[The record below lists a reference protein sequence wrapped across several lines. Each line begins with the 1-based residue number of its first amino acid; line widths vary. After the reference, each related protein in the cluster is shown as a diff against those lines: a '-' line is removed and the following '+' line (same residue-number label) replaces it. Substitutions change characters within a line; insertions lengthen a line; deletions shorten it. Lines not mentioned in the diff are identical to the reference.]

1 MRKSFAAAVLI
12 LCASLLLP
20 TTGHGQADPG
30 AVSFIVKLKDASVAS
45 YKGGVDGLAPC
56 SIAVTGGNRLDLTT
70 PACLAYRA
78 FLESKIDALE
88 DALRERIPE
97 ARLVHRLLVVFG
109 GVSVILPK
117 ERVPELLELPGV
129 EAIFEDGFAQLE
141 TVASP
146 QFIGADRLWE
156 ELGGADQAGEG
167 IIVGVIDSGV
177 WPESPSFSD
186 PDPRGNAYPP
196 PPLRW
201 TGTAC
206 EFGSDTP
213 GDEVFECNNKL
224 IGAQRI
230 MDTYDSETPSL
241 PTEFLSARDDDGH
254 GTHTLS
260 TAAGNGGAE
269 AAVVVGEPLAEISGV
284 APRAHAVAY
293 KVSGASGA
301 KFSDVTAAVQQAVE
315 DGVDVLNYSMSG
327 PSNPYL
333 SAVSLAF
340 LDAYE
345 AGILIAASAG
355 NSGPEADTITSR
367 EPWAIVVG
375 NSTHD
380 NVMAGTLEV
389 TASNGDTL
397 TLAGTSVTGSA
408 SGPIV
413 ISPELDNLDCMEP
426 FAEGTFTRNEIVI
439 CIRGGQIVERKSQNV
454 AAAGGSGV
462 VMYNFSADSDNYRQ
476 DKHFLPFIHI
486 GFSEGKELLE
496 FMLSHD
502 EAGAVLT
509 QGAATPIDDF
519 PGGPPSLNPGTAPG
533 KDVMN
538 DGSSRGGPGQTLG
551 VSRPDITAPGTAI
564 LAGGTPLPST
574 IFAASQGAPGLY
586 MFASGTSMS
595 APHIAGAVA
604 LLLDLHPDWTPGQI
618 KSALMTTAFQGV
630 VKEDGTTPADPF
642 DRGSGR
648 VDLRRAFEPGL
659 TFVAPSAQDFL
670 ERENDLWNLNYPSLY
685 LPFNP
690 GRVTVERTVANE
702 LPDGQQWRTEVS
714 APPDVAIE
722 VPKHITLPN
731 NGTRTFDITVDGGAV
746 PSGETRHANLRLTNG
761 EHEANFPITFVKDD
775 LGLPLTKSCE
785 PTTLPRTETTA
796 CTITVTNTTA
806 EEVAVRIHDRLDR
819 ELLLEDGV
827 EGAERLNARELAFE
841 GIVDGAVP
849 PDVTVV
855 EAPSPFGYLPLAS
868 LGFEPLSEDTL
879 GDDDIDD
886 FSVPPYMYGGE
897 IHTSIGFASNGYAV
911 AGGNTDEDEDN
922 KFLRQIMPD
931 PERPNNV
938 IAPFWTDLA
947 DGGKQYIEVVDPYNS
962 GTEWLVLEWEDMFL
976 TGTEEDG
983 NKFSFQIWIQVS
995 TDQEAIFMVYG
1006 RVDDVAEGRRF
1017 SVGAENKFGNRGQTV
1032 NDEQG
1037 VPPAVGRDLAV
1048 LTTPGISGT
1057 HTITYTARGIQAG
1070 DWQSCAEMD
1079 SSAFQGAAVACAEGE
1094 VR

>member
-1 MRKSFAAAVLI
+1 MGYTQV
-12 LCASLLLP
+12 
-20 TTGHGQADPG
+20 DPG
-30 AVSFIVKLKDASVAS
+30 SVSVIVKLKDASIAS
-45 YKGGVDGLAPC
+45 YKGGVDGFDPC
-56 SIAVTGGNRLDLTT
+56 SIAVTGGSRLDLSTT
-70 PACLAYRA
+70 ACVAYRA
-78 FLESKIDALE
+78 YLGSKIDELE
-88 DALRERIPE
+88 DALSQRIPE

-129 EAIFEDGFAQLE
+129 EAVFEDGFAQLE
-141 TVASP
+141 TVWSP

-156 ELGGADQAGEG
+156 ELGGSNQAGEG

-186 PDPRGNAYPP
+186 PDPSGNPNPP
-196 PPLRW
+196 PPARW
-201 TGTAC
+201 KGTAC
-206 EFGSDTP
+206 DFGSDTS
-213 GDEVFECNNKL
+213 GDEVFMCNNKL

-241 PTEFLSARDDDGH
+241 PKEFLSARDDNGH

-260 TAAGNGGAE
+260 TAAGNGGAR
-269 AAVVVGEPLAEISGV
+269 AAVVFGEPLAEISGV

-315 DGVDVLNYSMSG
+315 DGVDVINYSMSG
-327 PSNPYL
+327 PPNPYL

-375 NSTHD
+375 NSTGD

-397 TLAGTSVTGSA
+397 ILAGTSVTGSA

-426 FAEGTFTRNEIVI
+426 FAEDTFTQNEIVI
-439 CIRGGQIVERKSQNV
+439 CIRGGQIIEKKSQNV

-462 VMYNFSADSDNYRQ
+462 IMYNFSADNDDYKQ
-476 DKHFLPFIHI
+476 DKHFLPFMHI
-486 GFSEGKELLE
+486 GFAEGTELLQ
-496 FMLSHD
+496 FMLNHD
-502 EAGAVLT
+502 QAFAVLE
-509 QGAATPIDDF
+509 QGEATRMDDF
-519 PGGPPSLNPGTAPG
+519 PGGPISLNPGTAPG

-538 DGSSRGGPGQTLG
+538 DGSSRGGPGQSLG
-551 VSRPDITAPGTAI
+551 ISRPDITAPGTGI

-595 APHIAGAVA
+595 APHIAGAAA
-604 LLLDLHPDWTPGQI
+604 LLMDLHPDWTPGQI
-618 KSALMTTAFQGV
+618 KSALMTTARQDL
-630 VKEDGTTPADPF
+630 VKEDGVTPADPF

-648 VDLRRAFEPGL
+648 VDLRRVFDPGL
-659 TFVAPSAQDFL
+659 TFVAPSAQEFL
-670 ERENDLWNLNYPSLY
+670 ERKNDLWNLNYPSLY
-685 LPFNP
+685 LPLNP
-690 GRVTVERTVANE
+690 GRVTVKRTVANE
-702 LPDGQQWRTEVS
+702 LRGGQQWRTQAT
-714 APPDVAIE
+714 APPDVDIE
-722 VPKHITLPN
+722 VPKHLTLPH
-731 NGTRTFDITVDGGAV
+731 NGTRMFNITVDGRAV
-746 PSGETRHANLRLTNG
+746 PYGEVRHANLRLTNG
-761 EHEANFPITFVKDD
+761 EYEANFPITFVKGDG
-775 LGLPLTKSCE
+775 GLPLTKRCE
-785 PTTLPRTETTA
+785 PTTLQHRETTE
-796 CTITVTNTTA
+796 CTITATNTTA
-806 EEVAVRIHDRLDR
+806 DDVVVSIHDELPL
-819 ELLLEDGV
+819 ELLLGDSIDG
-827 EGAERLNARELAFE
+827 ATRLNARELAFE
-841 GIVDGAVP
+841 GTIDGAVP

-855 EAPSPFGYLPLAS
+855 ETTSPFGYLPLAS

-911 AGGNTDEDEDN
+911 AGGNTDEEEDN

-947 DGGKQYIEVVDPYNS
+947 DGGKQYIEVVDPNGS
-962 GTEWLVLEWEDMFL
+962 GTEWLVLEWEDVFL

-983 NKFSFQIWIQVS
+983 NKFSFQIWIKVN
-995 TDQEAIFMVYG
+995 TDEEAIYMVYG
-1006 RVDDVAEGRRF
+1006 RVDEVAEGRRF

-1032 NDEQG
+1032 NDEQV
-1037 VPPAVGRDLAV
+1037 VPPAVGRDLAI
-1048 LTTPGISGT
+1048 LTTPSVPGT
-1057 HTITYTARGIQAG
+1057 HTTTYTAKGIKAG
-1070 DWQSCAEMD
+1070 NWENCAEMESD
-1079 SSAFQGAAVACAEGE
+1079 AFVGTAVACTEGE
-1094 VR
+1094 VSAQEANRAP